1 MAIIIS
7 VRVLELYLVF
17 SFFFFLFHRFRPVK
31 LRTSRLKS
39 ASDFNAFVR
48 KLRRRSRPQYARFF
62 TCLCETSVPGHFGL
76 KLFCYPQKLQ
86 HDVNQQIS
94 RCIVPYIG
102 EGSSC
107 EPVCEEEKILVSLSE
122 AIIPQGTD
130 QKNALQFVRYYNYYR
145 IYFWPIKYKGFN
157 GILLDTVMLVLH
169 RSDLFSPLQN
179 CTLFNFQ

>member
-48 KLRRRSRPQYARFF
+48 KIRRRSRPQYAGFF

-76 KLFCYPQKLQ
+76 RLFCYPQKLQ
-86 HDVNQQIS
+86 HDVNQKIS

-102 EGSSC
+102 EGTSLR
-107 EPVCEEEKILVSLSE
+107 PVCEEEKIFVSLSE
-122 AIIPQGTD
+122 TIIPQGSD
-130 QKNALQFVRYYNYYR
+130 EKNALQFVRYNHR
-145 IYFWPIKYKGFN
+145 IYFCPIKYIGFN
-157 GILLDTVMLVLH
+157 WILRDTVMLVLQ
-169 RSDLFSPLQN
+169 RNDLFL
-179 CTLFNFQ
+179 LL